1 MRQERQGGFLL
12 KNLTSK
18 SPVLCK
24 ILCIF
29 KQVHMQTRVDDEKG
43 ADVDDDGDDGDDD
56 DDEGR
61 LQQYFSPAGDPAL
74 KAQPHHH

>member
-1 MRQERQGGFLL
+1 MCIPALL
-12 KNLTSK
+12 TIK

-29 KQVHMQTRVDDEKG
+29 KQVHMQTRVDDEKC
-43 ADVDDDGDDGDDD
+43 ADVDDGG
-56 DDEGR
+56 DEGR

-74 KAQPHHH
+74 KAQPHHR

>member
-1 MRQERQGGFLL
+1 
-12 KNLTSK
+12 
-18 SPVLCK
+18 
-24 ILCIF
+24 
-29 KQVHMQTRVDDEKG
+29 MQARVVDGKC
-43 ADVDDDGDDGDDD
+43 ADVDDDGDDVGDGDDNADDGDDD

>member
-1 MRQERQGGFLL
+1 
-12 KNLTSK
+12 
-18 SPVLCK
+18 
-24 ILCIF
+24 
-29 KQVHMQTRVDDEKG
+29 MQTRVDDEKG
-43 ADVDDDGDDGDDD
+43 ADVDDDGDDGDDNADDGDDDDNDDGDDD

>member
-1 MRQERQGGFLL
+1 
-12 KNLTSK
+12 
-18 SPVLCK
+18 
-24 ILCIF
+24 
-29 KQVHMQTRVDDEKG
+29 MQTRVDDEKG
-43 ADVDDDGDDGDDD
+43 ADVDDDVDDGDDD